1 MTVYSEEKNLNK
13 HSKFQYPV
21 VGSFLAILIVATDT
35 DMFLVKAFF
44 LELWYSLQFL
54 HLQRFVSCLSAGLL
68 PGTRNPKELT
78 NVYEFITEELISS
91 L

>member
-44 LELWYSLQFL
+44 SGALVQPAIPLSTALCVMLVCWPTS
-54 HLQRFVSCLSAGLL
+54 RNKKSKGINKCL
-68 PGTRNPKELT
+68 
-78 NVYEFITEELISS
+78 
-91 L
+91 